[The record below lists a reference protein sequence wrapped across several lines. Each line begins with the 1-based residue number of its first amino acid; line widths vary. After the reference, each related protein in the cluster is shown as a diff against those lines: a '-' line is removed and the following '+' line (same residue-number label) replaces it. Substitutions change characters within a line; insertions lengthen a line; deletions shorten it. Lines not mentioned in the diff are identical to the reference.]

1 MTSPGRIYIRAY
13 AKINLTLE
21 VLHRRPDQYHEVRS
35 VVQTVSLADEIT
47 VQPNAPGTML
57 RVSGYPVPGGDDNL
71 VMAAI
76 RQVSSRLGISR
87 DLEVS
92 LRKLIPPG
100 RGLAGGS
107 SDAAAVLR
115 ALGCLH
121 EWQIDRS
128 TLNSIAAELGS
139 DVPLFLKGGTMLVEG
154 RGEIV
159 RRLAGPMPEFSLVLT
174 WPQVSV
180 PTEAAYGLL
189 RPEDFTTGEATARL
203 WEALGRGDTPRS
215 ESLVNCFERAVF
227 SHWPEVRALHERLGE
242 LAGARAHMTG
252 SGSALFV
259 LTDQAEA
266 LAERLRAEGYEAR
279 AVRPVP
285 CAQELSCSILGEDRQ
300 GICLRREGQG
310 DG

>member
-1 MTSPGRIYIRAY
+1 MTSSGRIYVRAY

-21 VLHRRPDQYHEVRS
+21 VLHRRPDNYHELRS
-35 VVQTVSLADEIT
+35 VVQTVSLADEMT

-76 RQVSSRLGISR
+76 RQVAARLGVSR
-87 DLEVS
+87 DLELS

-107 SDAAAVLR
+107 SDAAAILR

-121 EWQIDRS
+121 GWE
-128 TLNSIAAELGS
+128 LNRAVLADIAAELGS
-139 DVPLFLKGGTMLVEG
+139 DVPLFLKGGTLLMEG

-159 RRLAGPMPEFSLVLT
+159 HQLPRPTPPFRLLLT

-180 PTEAAYGLL
+180 PTEVAYGLL
-189 RPEDFTTGEATARL
+189 RPQDFTQGETTRQL
-203 WEALGRGDTPRS
+203 WEALQRGEPPRS
-215 ESLVNCFERAVF
+215 EGLVNCFERAVF
-227 SHWPEVRALHERLGE
+227 AQWPEVRALQERLTE
-242 LAGARAHMTG
+242 LAGTRAHLTG

-259 LTDQAEA
+259 LTDRAES
-266 LAERLRAEGYEAR
+266 LAEQLQAEGYEAR
-279 AVRPVP
+279 AVHPVP
-285 CAQELSCSILGEDRQ
+285 CGQELSCSLPEEDREGVCMQ
-300 GICLRREGQG
+300 PRGRE
-310 DG
+310 DD